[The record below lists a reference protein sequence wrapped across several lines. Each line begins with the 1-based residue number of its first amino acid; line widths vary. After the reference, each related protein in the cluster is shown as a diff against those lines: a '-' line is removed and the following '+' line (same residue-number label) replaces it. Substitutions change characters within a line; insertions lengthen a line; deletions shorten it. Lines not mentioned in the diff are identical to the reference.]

1 MKCHVFLKLMWPNW
15 PSSEKEDPLSGA
27 QFFSRSFAEKPV
39 NNNTVITYF
48 LGIDKAFTILKI
60 SYSFK

>member
-1 MKCHVFLKLMWPNW
+1 MWPNW

-27 QFFSRSFAEKPV
+27 QFFSRCFAEKSV